1 MQTLMDD
8 EHSLK
13 KECRQP
19 PNKEDEQSRGKKRE
33 QSRNREHKQF
43 LKKEQVTM
51 ATGINART
59 DDEYEEHI
67 SKELEQ
73 EASEAKKLLEDLELI
88 PKYYPNQRLSI
99 LDGLCVRRN
108 TLKTSSCTEVREIPW
123 LILQKIMSYDAQSRI
138 RLLELPADTRVP
150 YCPINDFDD
159 DFDDIKPSSQ
169 SVHPVDGILALL
181 LCANDFLRQ
190 DLMVRLNA
198 CQIAI
203 PLILRDPISN
213 ELTFPLWALSSI
225 VKSWKKI
232 DSQRK
237 ITTYT
242 DQLIK
247 SIMPIVSIIRLGD
260 HKNVSKSKL
269 LNNVISSGTQ
279 YTDYFFHRD
288 SDGGASKRLLGNG
301 LVDMCWYLP
310 SGEEDIFPNIVAFVN
325 LHGDACSPINTK
337 QVDFLSKFSTF
348 CFVLSLGDAPLS
360 AEAISVLK
368 KFNNFTLLLKA
379 KSKPSNISEVAEKV
393 NALSLNKNDDE
404 IKKRMH
410 KEILIKAFSEDA
422 KKKSIESLESIALE
436 CKIDIDSRGTCF
448 KNGLNMAEIISN
460 KISARPG
467 FKADNLPLQGKE
479 MWQEWAKC
487 DKEQKRQVNRGGKDI
502 RQYEDEIEHTKMKI
516 RSEQKKKLTNL
527 SPIMTVFV
535 TNFNPQFDFLTINYY
550 LHSLKLYLNNL
561 SRDTISDVHLQ
572 YRDTLSE
579 LSKFQKPSGQ
589 SNDITTQAQD
599 PEAKRIRDKL
609 DNLHGELIDLAFGLE
624 HLLRET
630 GQLYETSRERGV
642 PQDVKK
648 QFSHLPGAAAKLLMN
663 GYPLELMDGDAAHV
677 PIRWVQAILNEV
689 VLLLRDPRVF
699 VLSVLGLQSTGKS
712 TLLNTVFGLQ
722 FNFSSGRCTRGAYM
736 QLLPISDDLREE
748 IKCDYILVIDTE
760 GLRAPELD
768 SLQSQKH
775 DNELAAFV
783 IGLANDTIINIYG
796 EVAGDMDDILQT
808 SVHAF
813 IRMREIKLKPSCQ
826 FVHQNAGAGTKTG
839 IGRDKFIQ
847 KLDEM
852 TYYAAIEEGCQDQ
865 FSRFTD
871 VIEFNDKVN
880 PGDENMSSV
889 HHFKCLW
896 MGNPPIAPVN
906 PGYSRS
912 VQGLKLRLIEQI
924 RQTNCTRL
932 SSFNLK
938 IKDLWD
944 ALVAENFVFSFKN
957 AVEIQAYSTLETNYS
972 QWEWELKQEVLKW
985 EEKVEGE
992 VTAASADTQALD
1004 DIIENQLDSISGELA
1019 RLISN
1024 THTSLNNVLVKY
1036 FEGSKQSDIIAQWK
1050 SIFERKLEEQAF
1062 LLKKEK
1068 LGEFEQLCA
1077 GKKLLASVRQKQD
1090 QYKQQIINSVTDIAD
1105 FIKSQGKKLSEQQV
1119 EAEFTKAW
1127 DEIIKTLPTVR
1138 KLQDPTVVRYEVQQ
1152 ELINFLGRGAEKEI
1166 VEFERV
1172 NNGKQAVLTLQISS
1186 DCHISRTFRSF
1197 SKDFVKGVKSVIL
1210 TNDETNN
1217 DRIHRAQ
1224 KKTNDFLKV
1233 VPPFLSK
1240 LKTYTRTH
1248 VTRMLREIEDVIKE
1262 HPDNDYFFTRQYL
1275 VDLYCTVCNFAIKEF
1290 ENMVEAFNTNS
1301 DPVVCLEK
1309 ELKDDL
1315 YNIFKNKCFQIEHG
1329 KAVASTLR
1337 EALMKAIKKKL
1348 VTSLARQIINEM
1360 KQKYI
1365 CFKNKQA
1372 LKAKILVTLAENLNK
1387 DENIAKFA
1395 FYISCPHQ
1403 SFQYWA
1409 EEFVK
1414 QYCDSHEAKNGLSQ
1428 LQVLTLGEITDWIIE
1443 IKKLVKGIY
1452 RQHFA
1457 VPTLSTIFW
1466 LQEFSDCM
1474 SEAKGVGCHVDVSTL
1489 VSTSE
1494 DQEIDIVT
1502 FTECMEKELE
1512 EVSEKLTNEFEKLKF
1527 ENMSDW
1533 DKRPQDILGDMAGC
1547 CAKCP
1552 FCGELCDNTTPC
1564 GDGVKHQVGQHRPS
1578 CTNGWRDRATKVLS
1592 LGVCTS
1598 LVTGNDSVTHF
1609 YISHNSDKT
1618 HPYKEYYILY
1628 PDWVI
1633 PADLSDTSLYW
1644 KWFVAN
1650 HIDKLAKH
1658 YSCKPCP
1665 IPVTWQRLKWKQ
1677 AKEEMERK
1685 YN

>member
-1 MQTLMDD
+1 MATDKD
-8 EHSLK
+8 HV
-13 KECRQP
+13 QP
-19 PNKEDEQSRGKKRE
+19 P
-33 QSRNREHKQF
+33 
-43 LKKEQVTM
+43 
-51 ATGINART
+51 
-59 DDEYEEHI
+59 
-67 SKELEQ
+67 SKELEL

-99 LDGLCVRRN
+99 LDGLRVRRN
-108 TLKTSSCTEVREIPW
+108 TLKTSRCKEVCELPW

-138 RLLELPADTRVP
+138 SLLELPANTQEPD
-150 YCPINDFDD
+150 CPINDFDD
-159 DFDDIKPSSQ
+159 DFDDSKPSGQ

-225 VKSWKKI
+225 VKSWRII
-232 DSQRK
+232 DPLGK
-237 ITTYT
+237 VT
-242 DQLIK
+242 DFEKQLTK
-247 SIMPIVSIIRLGD
+247 HTMPIISIIRLGD
-260 HKNVSKSKL
+260 HKDVSKSKL
-269 LNNVISSGTQ
+269 LNNVISSDTQ
-279 YTDYFFHRD
+279 HTNYYFHRD
-288 SDGGASKRLLGNG
+288 SNGGASKRLLGNG

-337 QVDFLSKFSTF
+337 QVDLLSKFSTL
-348 CFVLSLGDAPLS
+348 CFVLSHGDDPLS
-360 AEAISVLK
+360 AKAISVLK
-368 KFNNFTLLLKA
+368 KFNKFTLLLKA
-379 KSKPSNISEVAEKV
+379 KPSNLAEVAEQV
-393 NALSLNKNDDE
+393 YAINLGKNDDE
-404 IKKRMH
+404 LKKRMRD
-410 KEILIKAFSEDA
+410 EIKSRAFSEDA

-436 CKIDIDSRGTCF
+436 CKIHIDSRGTCF
-448 KNGLNMAEIISN
+448 ENGLNMAEVSWN

-467 FKADNLPLQGKE
+467 FKAENLPLQGKE
-479 MWQEWAKC
+479 MWQEWAKL
-487 DKEQKRQVNRGGKDI
+487 DKEQKRQVKRSGMDI
-502 RQYEDEIEHTKMKI
+502 RQYEDEIENKKMKI
-516 RSEQKKKLTNL
+516 RSEQIKKLTNL
-527 SPIMTVFV
+527 SPVMKLFV
-535 TNFNPQFDFLTINYY
+535 LNFNTQFDFLTINYY
-550 LHSLKLYLNNL
+550 LHCLKLYLNNL
-561 SRDTISDVHLQ
+561 SRKETADIRLE
-572 YRDTLSE
+572 YRNNRNE
-579 LSKFQKPSGQ
+579 LSKFRKTNASGQ
-589 SNDITTQAQD
+589 SRQNNALLAQTQDI
-599 PEAKRIRDKL
+599 EAEKLRDKL
-609 DNLHGELIDLAFGLE
+609 DDLHGELIDLAFGLE
-624 HLLRET
+624 HLLRES
-630 GQLYETSRERGV
+630 GQLYEISLEPGV
-642 PQDVKK
+642 QQDDKN

-689 VLLLRDPRVF
+689 VLQLGDPRVF

-722 FNFSSGRCTRGAYM
+722 FNVSSGRCTRGAYM
-736 QLLPISDDLREE
+736 QLLPISDDLRDE

-768 SLQSQKH
+768 YMQSQKH
-775 DNELAAFV
+775 DNELATFV

-813 IRMREIKLKPSCQ
+813 IRMREIKLRPSCQ
-826 FVHQNAGAGTKTG
+826 FVHQNTGAGMG
-839 IGRDKFIQ
+839 EDDIGRDKFIQ

-852 TYYAAIEEGCQDQ
+852 TRYAASEECCLDQ

-871 VIEFNDKVN
+871 VIEFNDQVK

-896 MGNPPIAPVN
+896 MGNPPMAPVN

-912 VQGLKLRLIEQI
+912 AQGLKLRLIEQI

-1004 DIIENQLDSISGELA
+1004 DIIKKQLDPISGELA
-1019 RLISN
+1019 TLIGN
-1024 THTSLNNVLVKY
+1024 VHTTVREQLVKY
-1036 FEGSKQSDIIAQWK
+1036 FEESKQSDIIAQWK
-1050 SIFERKLEEQAF
+1050 SIFERKLDEQAQ
-1062 LLKKEK
+1062 LLKGEK
-1068 LGEFEQLCA
+1068 LSQFEQLCA
-1077 GKKLLASVRQKQD
+1077 GKKALTSVRQKHND
-1090 QYKQQIINSVTDIAD
+1090 YKQLMINKVTEIAD
-1105 FIKSQGKKLSEQQV
+1105 TIKTEGKKLTEQQV

-1127 DEIIKTLPTVR
+1127 NEIIMTLPTVR
-1138 KLQDPTVVRYEVQQ
+1138 RLQDPTVVRHEVQH
-1152 ELINFLGRGAEKEI
+1152 ELINFLGRGAEKDI
-1166 VEFERV
+1166 VEFQRATKGTMLASLDLEIR
-1172 NNGKQAVLTLQISS
+1172 K
-1186 DCHISRTFRSF
+1186 DCHIARTFRGLGMI
-1197 SKDFVKGVKSVIL
+1197 KAGIKSMVAGMS
-1210 TNDETNN
+1210 
-1217 DRIHRAQ
+1217 DRDMIGDDRVHRAQ
-1224 KKTNDFLKV
+1224 MKTNDILKI
-1233 VPPFLSK
+1233 VPQFLSTVR
-1240 LKTYTRTH
+1240 TYTRTH
-1248 VTRMLREIEDVIKE
+1248 VTLMLRELEEAIKTQVE
-1262 HPDNDYFFTRQYL
+1262 TDYKFTPKYRA
-1275 VDLYCTVCNFAIKEF
+1275 DLYSTACNYAIKEF
-1290 ENMVEAFNTNS
+1290 ENMVETFNRKN
-1301 DPVVCLEK
+1301 DPVVCLEE

-1315 YNIFKNKCFQIEHG
+1315 YNVFKNKCFQIEHG

-1337 EALMKAIKKKL
+1337 VVLMKAIKKKL
-1348 VTSLARQIINEM
+1348 ETSLARQIVNEM
-1360 KQKYI
+1360 KQNDI

-1387 DENIAKFA
+1387 DKNISDFA
-1395 FYISCPHQ
+1395 FYISCPRR
-1403 SFQYWA
+1403 SFQVWA
-1409 EEFVK
+1409 EEFAK
-1414 QYCDSHEAKNGLSQ
+1414 QYCDLPRHEAEKRLSQ
-1428 LQVLTLGEITDWIIE
+1428 LQVLALAEMTDWITE
-1443 IKKLVKGIY
+1443 IKKIVK
-1452 RQHFA
+1452 RLCKKHST
-1457 VPTLSTIFW
+1457 VPTLSTNIW
-1466 LQEFSDCM
+1466 LQQFSDGM
-1474 SEAKGVGCHVDVSTL
+1474 SEAKDVGCHVDVSTL
-1489 VSTSE
+1489 VSTSNG
-1494 DQEIDIVT
+1494 QEIDIVT
-1502 FTECMEKELE
+1502 FTECMENVLE
-1512 EVSEKLTNEFEKLKF
+1512 VVSERLTNEFINLKF
-1527 ENMSDW
+1527 ENMKNW

-1552 FCGELCDNTTPC
+1552 FCGEICDNTTEC
-1564 GDGVKHQVGQHRPS
+1564 VEGVKHQVGQHRFG
-1578 CTNGWRDRATKVLS
+1578 CTNGRHARNTRVLS

-1598 LVTGNDSVTHF
+1598 RVTGNDHRTHF
-1609 YISHNSDKT
+1609 YISHDSDEK
-1618 HPYKEYYILY
+1618 HPYKEYYTLY

-1665 IPVTWQRLKWKQ
+1665 IPDTWKSVTWEQ